1 MADFSNQTLT
11 IAGRRML
18 ATAVAEK
25 KTIHFRAV
33 AIGDGQAPQDPENL
47 TGIVHQLF
55 ELGVGQVYKVPD
67 EAGTW
72 CVSCSFVAT
81 SDKGNFY
88 CREAG
93 IYATYEE
100 QEDTTE
106 NRVLFAY
113 LNAGDTA
120 DFIQSVSA
128 KSKTQIDL
136 NFCLVVGASDVL
148 YVYDPEK
155 PLTLKAL
162 SDLQATV
169 EAAMNDLTERTD
181 EKVKKLEQDVDKS
194 IKSFT
199 SDSIRQI
206 QESQQKLLEDIDN
219 AKKELSKATEG
230 FVLTAGDT
238 MTGKLTIQAGGL
250 GVTAGGVTVTAGGLT
265 INGGNLAV
273 NNGNITVPKGTVTA
287 TRFNGPLTGDVTG
300 SADKWAN
307 WQHFDN
313 LNSFSGLSATAS
325 TVLQIANALP
335 NNSTLTL
342 VVTAQNANLPEKIG
356 MLEIRKADATIV
368 NCLFTSLTGNAY
380 AGVVYGG
387 KFIGWTSQTPLPAG
401 VIVAYGTDAAAPL
414 GWLLCNGATYKR
426 TAYPALFAAI
436 GNKWGGSGDNFKVPD
451 TRGQFLRGLD
461 DGRNLDKS
469 RKFATDQQSAVPN
482 VKGIYGA
489 DELTNDVKEPT
500 DATGPFYN
508 AGSNKKSLWRS
519 VGSRSNYPLLI
530 GFDASRC
537 STVYA
542 NGVTEVRPTNI
553 AVRYIIKY

>member
-1 MADFSNQTLT
+1 MADFANQTIT

-25 KTIHFRAV
+25 RTIQFRTV

-47 TGIVHQLF
+47 TGIVNQLF

-72 CVSCSFVAT
+72 CVSCSLVAT

-93 IYATYEE
+93 IYATYEDV
-100 QEDTTE
+100 EDTAE

-120 DFIQSVSA
+120 DYIRAVSA

-136 NFCLVVGASDVL
+136 NFCLVVGAADVL

-162 SDLQATV
+162 AELQATV
-169 EAAMNDLTERTD
+169 ENAMSDLTADTNQ
-181 EKVKKLEQDVDKS
+181 KVQKLEQDVNEA

-199 SDSIRQI
+199 SDSIKQI
-206 QESQQKLLEDIDN
+206 QEAQ
-219 AKKELSKATEG
+219 KELMNNMNEAAENLKKAQEG
-230 FVLTAGDT
+230 FVLAAGDT
-238 MTGKLTIQAGGL
+238 MTGKLTINAGGL
-250 GVTAGGVTVTAGGLT
+250 GVTAGGITVTAGGLT
-265 INGGNLAV
+265 LNSGNLAV
-273 NNGNITVPKGTVTA
+273 NNGSITVPKGSVTA
-287 TRFNGPLTGDVTG
+287 TRFTGPLTGDVTG
-300 SADKWAN
+300 SAERWAN
-307 WQHFDN
+307 WQRFDN
-313 LNSFSGLSATAS
+313 LSAFSGLSATTS

-335 NNSTLTL
+335 NYSTLTL
-342 VVTAQNANLPEKIG
+342 IITAQNANLPEKIG
-356 MLEIRKADATIV
+356 ILEIRKADTTIV
-368 NCLFTSLTGNAY
+368 NCLFTSFTGNAY
-380 AGVVYGG
+380 VGVVYGG

-436 GNKWGGSGDNFKVPD
+436 GTKWGTSVAADSFKVPD
-451 TRGQFLRGLD
+451 TRGQFLRGWD

-469 RKFATDQQSAVPN
+469 RKFATDQQSAAPN
-482 VKGIYGA
+482 IKGDLLEYNGDFNHIDCASGA
-489 DELTNDVKEPT
+489 FSIKSTSNWVTEGGGKRTTTKKLSMSATKSSSVYT
-500 DATGPFYN
+500 DG
-508 AGSNKKSLWRS
+508 
-519 VGSRSNYPLLI
+519 I
-530 GFDASRC
+530 
-537 STVYA
+537 
-542 NGVTEVRPTNI
+542 TEVRPTNI
-553 AVRYIIKY
+553 AVQYIIKY